1 VIYQHTT
8 LDARMLADATEKL
21 VAHVDNELSID
32 SFLDQRLHARE
43 HGVSLTDL
51 SRVIL
56 GERVQ
61 MKAAH
66 VTPTIRFAN
75 RKTLDARLT

>member
-1 VIYQHTT
+1 MIYQHTT

-43 HGVSLTDL
+43 YGVSLTDL

-66 VTPTIRFAN
+66 VTLTIRFAN
-75 RKTLDARLT
+75 GKTLEAEFT